1 MGDPR
6 KLRKKYETPNHP
18 WNKTAIDEQKVLMR
32 EYGLGNKKELYL
44 ANSFVKKYR
53 KIAKTLIV
61 DTSNQGIKEKDQ
73 MMNKLQAL
81 GLLSSEA
88 KIDDVLGLELKDILE
103 RRLQTLVF
111 RKGLARS
118 IKQSR
123 QFITHRHILVDGKEI
138 NAPGYFVLMK
148 EESQLLF
155 KQNSAL
161 NSEDH
166 PERSIAKQEEE
177 IKEEADKLK
186 EDIKAIKEEA
196 KEPKTEGAVPEVE
209 KKTAKKEDATPKVE
223 EKKEEAKTEE
233 KPVEVEKK
241 AAEKE
246 EATPEVE
253 EKKEEPKTPAEESP
267 KKEE

>member
-73 MMNKLQAL
+73 MMSKLQAL

-88 KIDDVLGLELKDILE
+88 QIDDVLGLELKDILE

-118 IKQSR
+118 IKQAR

-148 EESQLLF
+148 EEAQLLF

-166 PERSIAKQEEE
+166 PERRIAKEQEE
-177 IKEEADKLK
+177 IKEEAERLK
-186 EDIKAIKEEA
+186 KDIEAKKEEA
-196 KEPKTEGAVPEVE
+196 KEPKAEEVVPEVE
-209 KKTAKKEDATPKVE
+209 VKAAEED
-223 EKKEEAKTEE
+223 KEEAPVEEE
-233 KPVEVEKK
+233 KAEVP
-241 AAEKE
+241 
-246 EATPEVE
+246 T
-253 EKKEEPKTPAEESP
+253 EESP